1 MSEINKVHEQ
11 IPLGKSTEYQSSY
24 NPTLL
29 APIPRELSRQALAS
43 CQREMFGE
51 DLWTAYEMSWLKP
64 GGVPV
69 VAVMRC
75 YVPSTSTH
83 IIESKSFKLYL
94 NSFNGSEFDSFA
106 AVEQQLQVD
115 LTAAAGES
123 VKVVLERLGAAEA
136 SLQVG
141 DLSGIICVDDL
152 PMTVTQY
159 EPDASLLGVDHDL
172 LVEEALCSHLLKSN
186 CPVTSQPDW
195 ASVIIRYKGPQI
207 VPESFL
213 AYVISF
219 REHQDFH
226 EHCVERMYVDL
237 MNRFNFEYLDVV
249 ARYTRRGGLDINP
262 FRSSRAD
269 APRIETRL
277 VRQ

>member
-1 MSEINKVHEQ
+1 MSEINKIHEQ

-24 NPTLL
+24 NPALL
-29 APIPRELSRQALAS
+29 APIPRELSRSTLAA
-43 CQREMFGE
+43 CQREMYGE

-94 NSFNGSEFDSFA
+94 NSYNGSEFASFA
-106 AVEQQLQVD
+106 AVEQQLKTD
-115 LTAAAGES
+115 LSAAAGES
-123 VKVVLERLGAAEA
+123 VSVVLERLDAAET
-136 SLQVG
+136 SLKIG
-141 DLSGIICVDDL
+141 DLAGINCVDDL
-152 PMTVTQY
+152 PITVSQY
-159 EPDASLLGVDHDL
+159 EPDASLLAVDNRVR
-172 LVEEALCSHLLKSN
+172 VEEALCSHLLKSN

-237 MNRFNFEYLDVV
+237 MNRFNFDYLDVV

>member
-1 MSEINKVHEQ
+1 MSEINKIHEQ

-24 NPTLL
+24 NPALL
-29 APIPRELSRQALAS
+29 APIPRALSRSTLAA
-43 CQREMFGE
+43 CQREMYGE

-94 NSFNGSEFDSFA
+94 NSYNGSEFASFA
-106 AVEQQLQVD
+106 AVEQQLKAD
-115 LTAAAGES
+115 LSAAAGES
-123 VKVVLERLGAAEA
+123 VSVVLERLDAAET

-141 DLSGIICVDDL
+141 DLAGVNCVDDL
-152 PMTVTQY
+152 PITVSQY
-159 EPDASLLGVDHDL
+159 EPDASLLAVNDSVR
-172 LVEEALCSHLLKSN
+172 VEEALCSHLLKSN

-237 MNRFNFEYLDVV
+237 MNRFNFDYLDVV

>member
-1 MSEINKVHEQ
+1 MSEINNIHEQ
-11 IPLGKSTEYQSSY
+11 IPLGKSTEYQSHY
-24 NPTLL
+24 NPALL
-29 APIPRELSRQALAS
+29 APIPRGLSRRTLAA

-75 YVPSTSTH
+75 HVPSTSTH

-94 NSFNGSEFDSFA
+94 NSYNGSEFDSFK
-106 AVEQQLQVD
+106 AVEQQLKAD
-115 LTAAAGES
+115 LSAAAGES
-123 VKVVLERLGAAEA
+123 VSVVLERLDAAET

-141 DLSGIICVDDL
+141 ALAGIDCVDDL
-152 PMTVTQY
+152 AITVTQY
-159 EPDASLLGVDHDL
+159 EPDASLLAVDDSM

-237 MNRFNFEYLDVV
+237 MNRFNFDYLDVV

>member
-1 MSEINKVHEQ
+1 MSEINKIHEQ

-24 NPTLL
+24 NPELL
-29 APIPRELSRQALAS
+29 APIPRELSRRTLEA

-75 YVPSTSTH
+75 YVPSTSSH

-94 NSFNGSEFDSFA
+94 NSYNGSEFESFGE
-106 AVEQQLQVD
+106 VEGRLVAD
-115 LTAAAGES
+115 LSAAAGDT
-123 VKVVLERLGAAEA
+123 VHVVLESLALADS

-141 DLSGIICVDDL
+141 TLTDVQCVDDL
-152 PMTVTQY
+152 PITVSQY
-159 EPDASLLGVDHDL
+159 EPDASLLAVEQGTN
-172 LVEEALCSHLLKSN
+172 VEEALCSHLLKSN

-195 ASVIIRYKGPQI
+195 ASVIIRYKGTKI

-237 MNRFNFEYLDVV
+237 MNRFNFDYLDVV